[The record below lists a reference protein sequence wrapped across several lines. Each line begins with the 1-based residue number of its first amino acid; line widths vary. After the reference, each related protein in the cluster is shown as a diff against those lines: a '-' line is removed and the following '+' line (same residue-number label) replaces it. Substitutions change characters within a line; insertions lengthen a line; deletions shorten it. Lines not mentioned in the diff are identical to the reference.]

1 MQISALSTYLNRQLQ
16 YPVPEKQPFESER
29 DIIVVIPAY
38 KEIDLTRSV
47 NSLWQ
52 SRSSFIRLGIIVHF
66 NQHEEDGEAIKEIHH
81 QAISRLRAWYEE
93 KKSDFFELAIME
105 SILPERDAGVGLAR
119 KVGMDWAVRSFEK
132 WQKSNGIIACF
143 DADSICE
150 TNYLIELKSFFDRD
164 KPNGASIYFEHPYD
178 ELKERS
184 HAHAIIRY
192 ELHLRYLVHGFRY
205 AGVRQAFH
213 AIGSSMAVTAEAYAK
228 QGGMNKR
235 KAGED
240 FYFMQKIVN
249 LGRYFEIN
257 STSVYPS
264 ARESDRVP
272 FGTGRAMMDAKSE
285 RKEYLTSY
293 AWSNFVILKE
303 LMMCKRTFY
312 EEPEES
318 VDKVPPQLRPFLEGI
333 NFVKSIKKLSKNS
346 PNYMQFEDAFHQWF
360 DGFKAMKAM
369 HFLRDHNCQD
379 QLLLEGV
386 SKMMSTYGE
395 TTEKNEFEAA
405 LLQLREWDKT
415 HPHFVL

>member
-1 MQISALSTYLNRQLQ
+1 MQTSALSTYLNRQLQ
-16 YPVPEKQPFESER
+16 YPVSEKQPFESER

-38 KEIDLTRSV
+38 KEIDLTRSI

-52 SRSSFIRLGIIVHF
+52 SRSSFIRVGIIVHF
-66 NQHEEDGEAIKEIHH
+66 NQHEEDDETAKEIHH
-81 QAISRLRAWYEE
+81 QAISSLKTWYEG
-93 KKSDFFELAIME
+93 KKSVFLELAIME

-119 KVGMDWAVRSFEK
+119 KIGMDWAVRSFEK
-132 WQKSNGIIACF
+132 WQKPNGIIACF

-150 TNYLIELKSFFDRD
+150 KNYLIELKSFFDRNR
-164 KPNGASIYFEHPYD
+164 PNGVSIHFEHPYV
-178 ELKERS
+178 ELKDRS
-184 HAHAIIRY
+184 QAHAIIRY

-249 LGRYFEIN
+249 LGRYFELN
-257 STSVYPS
+257 TTTVYPS

-272 FGTGRAMMDAKSE
+272 FGTGRAMMDAKCE
-285 RKEYLTSY
+285 RKEFTFSY
-293 AWSNFVILKE
+293 AWNNFETLRE
-303 LMMCKRTFY
+303 LLEHKVLFY
-312 EEPEES
+312 EDPEAGFKKS
-318 VDKVPPQLRPFLEGI
+318 PSILQPFLSNI
-333 NFVKSIKKLSKNS
+333 HFVQSIKKLSQNS
-346 PNYMQFEDAFHQWF
+346 SNSAQFDNAFHQWF

-369 HFLRDHNCQD
+369 HFLRDHICPD
-379 QLLLEGV
+379 QTLLDGV
-386 SKMMSTYGE
+386 AKMMRKEGATLA
-395 TTEKNEFEAA
+395 EKEYEAA